1 MTPFFSLEM
10 LKEREDERQ
19 LEIKVKSII
28 THETHLQTEMIK
40 MQQDMQKAYYADTKA
55 IRKLQFTVLHNSR
68 YWSRKNWRTQV
79 LQEYMASMKTAVNL
93 AYGGQIDM
101 SAAAEIFA
109 NIGMKGSSPMKFQAI
124 EHDTDHFYVKMYFD
138 IGAYTTFDRTYR
150 NDSSSLIQTVS
161 RLYIVSDRFI
171 DGSPLSMAEVR
182 VVKGL
187 KDGCLVMI
195 HVTLFSYKVLVAGNI
210 TCFLYGK
217 GRIQYQLDKG
227 EILHLEGRDY
237 CRNECIEVGFRG
249 YTNKHKDLPVQ
260 PTVQPASLKQ
270 FFAETDLENM
280 PSPVSMLEK
289 AHQVSH
295 DMLAS
300 DIRENEDLL
309 LQLNTAPL
317 EPFSQAGTYAGYVG
331 ALISVVLCI
340 VFIGMC
346 IKCKKRKKNT
356 NLVKM
361 RNFKEIRDT
370 AEKEEEESL

>member
-1 MTPFFSLEM
+1 M

-40 MQQDMQKAYYADTKA
+40 IQNEMQRAYYADTKA
-55 IRKLQFTVLHNSR
+55 IKKLQFTVLHNSR
-68 YWSRKNWRTQV
+68 YWSRKSWRIQV
-79 LQEYMASMKTAVNL
+79 LNEYMASMKVAVNL

-101 SAAAEIFA
+101 YAAAEIHA
-109 NIGMKGSSPMKFQAI
+109 NLGMKGASPIKYQAL
-124 EHDTDHFYVKMYFD
+124 EHDNDHFYLKMYFD
-138 IGAYTTFDRTYR
+138 IGAYTSFDRTYR

-161 RLYIVSDRFI
+161 RLYLVSDRFI

-182 VVKGL
+182 VVKGI
-187 KDGCLVMI
+187 KEGCLTMI
-195 HVTLFSYKVLVAGNI
+195 HITLYSYKVLTTGNI
-210 TCFLYGK
+210 TCFLFGK
-217 GRIQYQLDKG
+217 GRILYNMEKG
-227 EILHLEGRDY
+227 DVLHLEGRDY

-249 YTNKHKDLPVQ
+249 YTNRHKDLPVQ
-260 PTVQPASLKQ
+260 PTVQPATLKQ

-280 PSPVSMLEK
+280 PSPMNMLEK

-295 DMLAS
+295 DMLAA

-309 LQLNTAPL
+309 MQLNTAPL

-346 IKCKKRKKNT
+346 IQCKKRKKNK

-361 RNFKEIRDT
+361 KTFREIRDND
-370 AEKEEEESL
+370 KEEEEEEL